1 MVDARA
7 ALAAILPHLDRG
19 DGGDARWPDAAG
31 EYWALCPFHADRRVG
46 NFSVSERGY
55 TCFSCGAAGGLVKP
69 WPRRLAST

>member
-7 ALAAILPHLDRG
+7 ALEAILPHLDRG
-19 DGGDARWPDAAG
+19 DVTDSRWPDADG

-55 TCFSCGAAGGLVKP
+55 TCFSCGEPAA
-69 WPRRLAST
+69 W

>member
-7 ALAAILPHLDRG
+7 ALEAILPQLDRG
-19 DGGDARWPDAAG
+19 DVTDSRWPDAAG

-55 TCFSCGAAGGLVKP
+55 TCFSCGEPAA
-69 WPRRLAST
+69 W